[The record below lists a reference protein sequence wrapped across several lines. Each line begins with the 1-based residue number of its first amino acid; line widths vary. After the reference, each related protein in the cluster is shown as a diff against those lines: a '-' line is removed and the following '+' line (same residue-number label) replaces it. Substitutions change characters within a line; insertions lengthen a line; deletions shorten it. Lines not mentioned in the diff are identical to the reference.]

1 MLMRLKS
8 DSKLHADE
16 LVPRYPCPPSFMK
29 KKKKKW
35 LNSVGAGGGGIRAVV
50 ENKRCK
56 LIWKSSRAEG

>member
-1 MLMRLKS
+1 MVMPLKS
-8 DSKLHADE
+8 DSKPHAVE

-29 KKKKKW
+29 KKKW
-35 LNSVGAGGGGIRAVV
+35 LNSGGGVRAVV